1 MAHTL
6 ASLQA
11 MSDKEIDELML
22 QRGYDLHLAW
32 NETVHPESLFEDF
45 YNDVVK
51 NRLTTEQQK
60 ELLSM
65 LNEECDGNYV
75 TLDECLEG
83 ESYLR
88 EDAGELPIGWEGIS
102 DGEFYR
108 YAFKWCLASTGWA
121 DEFLV
126 RFMNGELDETDY

>member
-1 MAHTL
+1 MVHTL

-22 QRGYDLHLAW
+22 KRGYDLHLAW

-45 YNDVVK
+45 YNDFVRNK
-51 NRLTTEQQK
+51 LTTEQQK

-65 LNEECDGNYV
+65 LNEECDGAYE
-75 TLDECLEG
+75 TLDECLKQ
-83 ESYLR
+83 ESYLC

-102 DGEFYR
+102 DVEFYR
-108 YAFKWCLASTGWA
+108 YFFKWCLASTGWA

-126 RFMNGELDETDY
+126 NFLNNEHDESNE